1 MPFSYNSVQTHAVF
15 ANGEGKEQTMEVKIK
30 NGRGYKRV
38 TFRNRNGRKLASKKI
53 NLNDDEIHRIM
64 NKEFI
69 PGLFGP
75 CLEHCRLNARRTRRN
90 NQNRTNNNN

>member
-75 CLEHCRLNARRTRRN
+75 CLEHCNNNARRTRRN
-90 NQNRTNNNN
+90 NARFTSTNN